1 MASVVIVDLTTRNSP
16 VIGGVA
22 GRCLPL
28 SLVSLALAAT
38 TVHAVDPA
46 SRTDQSVDLASSL
59 VSLVS
64 HASRHRQRRTK
75 IGAPIAPLVLL
86 LQSCQ
91 LICLLETV
99 LVARASLLQPPVR
112 PVLLTPRTSGRL
124 APSLSHLAL
133 PHLLAAS
140 IVAHAHLEPVVVV
153 VLAMALLAMVPV
165 TVLAHAM
172 PASTSPV
179 TGVLAPGAA
188 LARLVAV
195 AAAADT
201 IRVRMTFTMVVRDK
215 MCFAYAHRIW
225 TLIQRQTRHR
235 QRPSWRAGSSSLPR
249 ALARLPTSRHL
260 WARPRRPQL
269 SQRLRRPSPTRSV
282 LPSKPLPAAV
292 LPLLNAEHCLLL
304 STGPS
309 M

>member
-1 MASVVIVDLTTRNSP
+1 MVDRHAALIHTVQPRSVKAVVVASVVIVDLTTRNSP

-38 TVHAVDPA
+38 TALAVDPA

-86 LQSCQ
+86 PQSCQ

-99 LVARASLLQPPVR
+99 LVARVSLLQPPAR

-124 APSLSHLAL
+124 APSSSHLAL

-140 IVAHAHLEPVVVV
+140 IVVHAHLEPVAVVV
-153 VLAMALLAMVPV
+153 LAMVPV
-165 TVLAHAM
+165 TVLVHAT
-172 PASTSPV
+172 PASTSPA
-179 TGVLAPGAA
+179 TGVLALGVV

-195 AAAADT
+195 AAAAT
-201 IRVRMTFTMVVRDK
+201 IRVRMTFTMAVRDK

-235 QRPSWRAGSSSLPR
+235 QRLSWRVGSSSSPR

-260 WARPRRPQL
+260 
-269 SQRLRRPSPTRSV
+269 
-282 LPSKPLPAAV
+282 
-292 LPLLNAEHCLLL
+292 
-304 STGPS
+304 
-309 M
+309 